1 MNYVSGASDL
11 HYIRRLQGAS
21 GTCCMADPG
30 PVLPKATSS
39 WQRADAEEEEEEE
52 KHKEKKKESHL

>member
-1 MNYVSGASDL
+1 
-11 HYIRRLQGAS
+11 
-21 GTCCMADPG
+21 MAAPG

-39 WQRADAEEEEEEE
+39 WQRADAEEEEE